1 MSSLLF
7 PAYKLNRQNTQPE
20 NVCDIIFE
28 KAKCHESTVNRA
40 SVYVKSTVGR
50 VPWKRCFEKFTRK
63 HMCLNHFF
71 GTFLWILRIFSVK
84 NVQLWSFFC
93 PVFPVFGLNTEIYG
107 VNLRTQSECRKI
119 RTWKNSVFGHF
130 SCSIHT
136 ANFATFRWFSAVYI
150 SQLINT
156 DFTSKKVASNIAWS
170 NIK

>member
-7 PAYKLNRQNTQPE
+7 SAYKLNRQNSQPE

-28 KAKCHESTVNRA
+28 KAKCHGSTVNRT
-40 SVYVKSTVGR
+40 SVYGEAAVQR

-71 GTFLWILRIFSVK
+71 GAFLWILRIFSDK

-107 VNLRTQSECRKI
+107 VNLHTQSEYRKI

-130 SCSIHT
+130 SRNETKAYVLIRVRSVSGQCRWK
-136 ANFATFRWFSAVYI
+136 NGFRS
-150 SQLINT
+150 SRLQ
-156 DFTSKKVASNIAWS
+156 ASD
-170 NIK
+170 